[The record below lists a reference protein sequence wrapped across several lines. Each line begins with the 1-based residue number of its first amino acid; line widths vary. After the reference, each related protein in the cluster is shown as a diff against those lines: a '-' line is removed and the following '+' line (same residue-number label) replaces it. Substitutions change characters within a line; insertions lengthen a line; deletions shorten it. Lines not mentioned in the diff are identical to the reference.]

1 MALLL
6 RKLDK
11 KARWDQAA
19 EEGLCALDAGP
30 EVLRDVS
37 DSALSV
43 YRLEDGNANLPRVVA
58 AYCANRNVVS
68 NFDYVLV
75 PEDGVQRIASVVNT
89 DGNTKDADVNACHR
103 DIENLTVWNAV
114 LLVECILP
122 MERARLLPRQVEQ
135 LLRESLQQGWLKIED
150 LDEAIRGKFAA

>member
-11 KARWDQAA
+11 KAFWDQAA
-19 EEGLCALDAGP
+19 EKGLCALDAGP

-43 YRLEDGNANLPRVVA
+43 YRLEDGNANLGRVVA
-58 AYCANRNVVS
+58 AFCAKRNVLS

-75 PEDGVQRIASVVNT
+75 PEEGVQTIAPVVNT
-89 DGNTKDADVNACHR
+89 EGNTNDADVNACHR
-103 DIENLTVWNAV
+103 DVENLTVWNAV

-122 MERARLLPRQVEQ
+122 MERARFLPREVEE
-135 LLRESLQQGWLKIED
+135 LLRESLEQGWLKIED
-150 LDEAIRGKFAA
+150 LNKGIRGKFAA